1 MRVVPW
7 TGSWTDVSAQVYG
20 RVMAS
25 TPVGHIEQ
33 LPSGSWRAKVYAGTD
48 PLMGREIRLR
58 RTCKTERAA
67 QIELGKLLEQAAT
80 GRQPET
86 DATVAQLMDRYAE
99 VADWDLSTRKAN
111 EYYIRRTIKPALGH
125 LQVRKIRGPLLDLL
139 YAQLKRCGDL
149 TCTGKPFTEH
159 RSVPMLTV
167 DLASGQPAWKQV
179 ADTIRTAIHSGML
192 AAGEPLPSV
201 REMSCLQNIP
211 TATMQ
216 HALAVLAGEGLV
228 LIRQGRTAIAAG
240 EANSKRRPG
249 RSSGPPDHD
258 CRRAGC
264 KPHVCKPM
272 AAKTIRNIHS
282 ILSGA
287 FATAKRWEWIAWN
300 PAESARPPAAS
311 RRPLPATSPEDVAK
325 LIAEGRETHPE
336 MALYLW
342 LVAITGARRGEL
354 CALQV
359 RDINLD
365 NGILHI
371 AFNYVVVSGR
381 RVRKDTKTHQDRYLA
396 IDPVT
401 CAMIREHLDAI
412 RATLADVGLELPT
425 DAYVF
430 SNDPMGSSP
439 WNPDWVTHRASDL
452 AAAAGVK
459 LNIKGLRHYTA
470 SQLLA
475 ARFDLR
481 NTAARLGRG
490 SGGAT
495 TLRHYADPV
504 SEVDRRA
511 AAYLAQLTAGSA
523 TDALRGA
530 CCLAAHAL
538 PAPISRTIALTA
550 LAALGLSGA
559 PFHEPFHGR
568 GPCVLPAGISP
579 GRARAHSTA
588 PSTSPAV
595 GQQIGQSFGGIP
607 S

>member
-1 MRVVPW
+1 MLLLILVPW
-7 TGSWTDVSAQVYG
+7 TGSWTEVSAAVYCH
-20 RVMAS
+20 VMAS
-25 TPVGHIEQ
+25 TPNGHIEQ

-48 PLMGREIRLR
+48 PLTGREIRLR

-67 QIELGKLLEQAAT
+67 QIELGKLLEQAAA

-111 EYYIRRTIKPALGH
+111 ECYIRRTIKPALGH

-149 TCTGKPFTEH
+149 ACTGKPFTEH
-159 RSVPMLTV
+159 RNVPILTV
-167 DLASGQPAWKQV
+167 DPASSQPGWQQLADAIG
-179 ADTIRTAIHSGML
+179 TAIRAGML
-192 AAGEPLPSV
+192 PAGEPLPSV
-201 REMSCLQNIP
+201 REMSALQDVP
-211 TATMQ
+211 VATLQ
-216 HALAVLAGEGLV
+216 HALAVLADEGLILV
-228 LIRQGRTAIAAG
+228 RQGRTAMVAG
-240 EANSKRRPG
+240 DAGSDRRSG
-249 RSSGPPDHD
+249 RTPRSRDHD

-272 AAKTIRNIHS
+272 TAKTIRNVHS

-300 PAESARPPAAS
+300 PAESAKPPS
-311 RRPLPATSPEDVAK
+311 VTRRPLPATAPEDVAK
-325 LIAEGRETHPE
+325 VIAEGRKAHPVL
-336 MALYLW
+336 ALYLW

-359 RDINLD
+359 RDIDLD

-371 AFNYVVVSGR
+371 AFNYVVCDGR

-401 CAMIREHLDAI
+401 CAMIREHLDTI
-412 RATLADVGLELPT
+412 RATLADVGLELPK

-430 SNDPMGSSP
+430 SNDPVGANP
-439 WNPDWVTHRASDL
+439 WNPDWATHKASDL
-452 AAAAGVK
+452 AAAAGVE

-481 NTAARLGRG
+481 NTAARLGHG

-523 TDALRGA
+523 AQ
-530 CCLAAHAL
+530 
-538 PAPISRTIALTA
+538 
-550 LAALGLSGA
+550 SG
-559 PFHEPFHGR
+559 
-568 GPCVLPAGISP
+568 
-579 GRARAHSTA
+579 
-588 PSTSPAV
+588 
-595 GQQIGQSFGGIP
+595 
-607 S
+607 